1 MATPVAATLASRVI
15 ARRAGASS
23 RRRRRGRRPLRVAAA
38 VAEDAAASDAD
49 GAKKNDDDADP
60 TRNQHLPPPARRT
73 PRGVPPPITVAM
85 KEWGAIVAA
94 LEAGEQT
101 IVFRK
106 GGLRDGDG
114 GFELVARHFALFP
127 TTYHPSE
134 RITEATPLRARARAF
149 METPTPDMKN
159 GDAVPVTLIAEC
171 TGAWVTKDASVFEKL
186 AAHHAWTPELLSA
199 RMKWKPEAPITILEL
214 RVKKLADEDAALT
227 TLPPDVERYG
237 GCRSWIDL
245 PYAIRR
251 VLFSFS
257 RRSPY
262 DRVGAV
268 NAVP

>member
-15 ARRAGASS
+15 ARRAGVSS
-23 RRRRRGRRPLRVAAA
+23 RRRRRGRRPLRAA
-38 VAEDAAASDAD
+38 VEDAAASDAN
-49 GAKKNDDDADP
+49 GAKDNDAADDA
-60 TRNQHLPPPARRT
+60 RKQHLPPPARRT

-127 TTYHPSE
+127 TAYHPSE
-134 RITEATPLRARARAF
+134 RITEATPLRERARAF

-251 VLFSFS
+251 VLFLSHTGPHTTAS
-257 RRSPY
+257 AR
-262 DRVGAV
+262 
-268 NAVP
+268 